1 MYYNII
7 KIILN
12 KNLYIK
18 LIYIIKIFN
27 DIVNKN
33 K

>member
-7 KIILN
+7 KNNIN

-18 LIYIIKIFN
+18 LIYIIEIFN
-27 DIVNKN
+27 YMVNKN
-33 K
+33 